1 MLTFQTDSRTAL
13 VVLHEIYGINPHI
26 RQVCAQWHASGYA
39 VYCPD
44 LYQFPLQSCAF
55 RGEPLTAGK
64 ARLLPAKPAVSA
76 ACLRQA
82 PHSNSCSF
90 DLELQLPGL
99 PAPFAYA
106 QQEEAYATYK
116 QRVGFGSNS
125 QLHALL
131 HSLRLAYRNII
142 LMGFSAGATLAWTHA
157 AQPGLCDGMIG
168 YYGSRIRDYLDLR
181 PACPAL
187 LVFAGQEPGFP
198 AEQAAKA
205 FEAMPRVTAC
215 VLEGSHGFCDPF
227 SEHYH
232 ALSAARAMQL
242 SQSFLDNTCSASAE

>member
-44 LYQFPLQSCAF
+44 LL
-55 RGEPLTAGK
+55 
-64 ARLLPAKPAVSA
+64 
-76 ACLRQA
+76 
-82 PHSNSCSF
+82 
-90 DLELQLPGL
+90 GL